1 MVSLDVGTNGTERP
15 RLYECSECTATL
27 IASRDPDGVV
37 CCGEPMT
44 RVDRVSTPLQDPD
57 LEAVLEEVLG
67 LSRNTIVVCI
77 YVMERG
83 PTTVP
88 EIAEDVGLSESA
100 VSTKLTHLVEAGIL
114 ERSQRNLT
122 NGGSVNVYTAV
133 SAETQRR
140 IYRRGL
146 YQWFREAIELI
157 DEFDLE
163 ELKERYRKEESET
176 ETDTETE
183 LSSVYWD
190 SDSSV
195 SSSD

>member
-1 MVSLDVGTNGTERP
+1 MVSLDVGTNGTESP

-27 IASRDPDGVV
+27 IASRDPDDVV
-37 CCGEPMT
+37 CCGVPMA
-44 RVDRVSTPLQDPD
+44 RVDRVAAPLQEPD
-57 LEAVLEEVLG
+57 IEALLEEILG

-100 VSTKLTHLVEAGIL
+100 VSTNLTHLVDAGIL

-133 SAETQRR
+133 PAETQRR

-146 YQWFREAIELI
+146 YQWFRDGIELI

-163 ELKERYRKEESET
+163 GLKEQYRRDESET
-176 ETDTETE
+176 ATEDGM
-183 LSSVYWD
+183 SSVYWD
-190 SDSSV
+190 SDSGV
-195 SSSD
+195 SSPD